1 MKLANIDNQQEL
13 LDVVDKCTGTV
24 ELVTPEGDRLNLKS
38 KLCQYITLTS
48 IFDSAAKIP
57 ELEIVAHEAEDVKRL
72 MNYMMKGWLFIS
84 IFTDWCGLY

>member
-1 MKLANIDNQQEL
+1 MDNGKIQLHNINFDDFIKAIDECKG
-13 LDVVDKCTGTV
+13 DVYLETKD
-24 ELVTPEGDRLNLKS
+24 GDVLNLKS

-72 MNYMMKGWLFIS
+72 MNYMMKG
-84 IFTDWCGLY
+84 